1 MNEMRRIRRSDGAGA
16 GGHEAPG
23 RRVNTARSRRAL
35 PSAGGQT
42 PGGQGPQK
50 DPRRGGEDRKEK
62 KAKQE
67 KKGHPVLR
75 WFFRIIAT
83 LFCLG
88 VMAGCALAVCMVF
101 YVVQATAGDGDLLD
115 LDQIE
120 LSQSS
125 VVVATDPDTGAQIEY
140 ATLRSSSSHRM
151 WVDLEQIPQYL
162 QYAFICTEDKD
173 FYSEPGFNLKRT
185 VGAMINE
192 YIVPIYSSK
201 QGAST
206 IEQQLIKNLT
216 DDDSASGIE
225 GALRKLR
232 EIYRAYTLYR
242 NYSKETIL
250 EAYLNTISFTG
261 TIQGVQTASL
271 EYFGKEVDQLTLW
284 ECATIA
290 SITKNP
296 TNYNPRTNPE
306 NLINRRN
313 FVLYNMW
320 DQGVITE
327 DVYREAIAQPL
338 VLAEED
344 TSRTT
349 ATNNSY
355 FTDALFEEVVQD
367 IMEKEGITEAAAQQM
382 LYTGG
387 FTIEATVNP
396 KIQSQMEELM
406 LNTGDAYFPAG
417 WHEEPV
423 SSLSEDD
430 TPVYNEDGTLKT
442 TTAEDGTVTY
452 YRNVRTQA
460 AMVMLDYD
468 GNVVAMVGGLG
479 EKTRDLTLNRAYD
492 VTRQT
497 GSAIKPIGAYALGI
511 EYGLVNWST
520 MLNNSPLYL
529 KSDMVIRDDDYCRR
543 NGLSGLSD
551 EALRAYPNAWRSWPK
566 NYGGNYGNNQD
577 VPLWN
582 GLARSLNTIA
592 VRVGDLVGASTIFN
606 FVYNTLQLDTLDPV
620 NDVGLAPMVMGSQ
633 THGVTPMA
641 LAAAF
646 QIFYD
651 GQYTTPRLYTR
662 VLDRDGNIY
671 LESNATSYQALTPQ
685 TATIMNQLLQ
695 NVLYS
700 SAGTAGGRYPTAGN
714 MRSFGKTGTTT
725 DERDLWFVGGTPY
738 YVTAVWW
745 GYDSPYD
752 MTNTLGSQAKTR
764 VCVEAWKALMNTVQ
778 EGYEPREFP
787 MAEGVVQRSYCT
799 ESGLLATAG
808 CPGTAVGYYK
818 ADDLPAACNYDHTGG
833 ILPAE
838 VDTTGVDTD

>member
-1 MNEMRRIRRSDGAGA
+1 MNEIRRIHRSDSEGAGRSA
-16 GGHEAPG
+16 ATGSG
-23 RRVNTARSRRAL
+23 RRVNTTRSRKEAL
-35 PSAGGQT
+35 PPSSGGGRRPAEPPAGGKGS
-42 PGGQGPQK
+42 GGKRP
-50 DPRRGGEDRKEK
+50 K
-62 KAKQE
+62 KE
-67 KKGHPVLR
+67 KKGHPILR
-75 WFFRIIAT
+75 GIFRLFAT

-88 VMAGCALAVCMVF
+88 VMAGCALVVCAVF
-101 YVVQATAGDGDLLD
+101 YVVQATANDGDLLN
-115 LDQIE
+115 LDSIE

-125 VVVATDPDTGAQIEY
+125 VVVATDPDTGQQVEY
-140 ATLRSSSSHRM
+140 ATLRSSNSHRM
-151 WVDLEQIPQYL
+151 WVDLEQIPTYL

-173 FYSEPGFNLKRT
+173 FYNEPGFNLKRT

-192 YIVPIYSSK
+192 YIVPIYSGR

-216 DDDSASGIE
+216 GDDSASGIE

-261 TIQGVQTASL
+261 TIQGVQTAAL
-271 EYFGKEVDQLTLW
+271 EYFNKDVSQLTLW
-284 ECATIA
+284 ECAAIA
-290 SITKNP
+290 SITNNP

-313 FVLYNMW
+313 YVLYNMW
-320 DQGVITE
+320 DQGIISE
-327 DVYREAIAQPL
+327 EVYRDAIAQPL

-344 TSRTT
+344 VSRTT

-396 KIQSQMEELM
+396 KIQTQMEELM
-406 LNTGDAYFPAG
+406 LNTDDAYFPAG
-417 WHEEPV
+417 WHEEEV
-423 SSLSEDD
+423 SALSEDD
-430 TPVYNEDGTLKT
+430 IPVYNDDGTLKT
-442 TTAEDGTVTY
+442 TTAEDGTATY

-479 EKTRDLTLNRAYD
+479 EKTRDLTLNR
-492 VTRQT
+492 
-497 GSAIKPIGAYALGI
+497 

-529 KSDMVIRDDDYCRR
+529 KSDMVIRNDDYCRQH
-543 NGLSGLSD
+543 GLSGLSD
-551 EALRAYPNAWRSWPK
+551 EALRAYPNAWRNWPQ
-566 NYGGNYGNNQD
+566 NYGGNYGDNRD

-592 VRVGDLVGASTIFN
+592 ARVGDLVGASTIFN
-606 FVYNTLQLDTLDPV
+606 FAYNTLQLDTLDPV

-651 GQYTTPRLYTR
+651 GQYTTPHLYTR
-662 VLDRDGNIY
+662 ILDRDGNIY
-671 LESNATSYQALTPQ
+671 LENNATSYQALTPQ

-700 SAGTAGGRYPTAGN
+700 SVGTAAGRYPTTGN

-752 MTNTLGSQAKTR
+752 MTRTLGSQARTR
-764 VCVEAWKALMNTVQ
+764 TCVEAWKALMNVVQ
-778 EGYEPREFP
+778 EGYEYKEFP
-787 MAEGVVQRSYCT
+787 MADGVVQRSYCT
-799 ESGLLATAG
+799 ESGLLATSG
-808 CPGTAVGYYK
+808 CPGTAVGYYN
-818 ADDLPAACNYDHTGG
+818 ANDLPAACNYDHSGG
-833 ILPAE
+833 VVPTQL
-838 VDTTGVDTD
+838 DTTGIDTD